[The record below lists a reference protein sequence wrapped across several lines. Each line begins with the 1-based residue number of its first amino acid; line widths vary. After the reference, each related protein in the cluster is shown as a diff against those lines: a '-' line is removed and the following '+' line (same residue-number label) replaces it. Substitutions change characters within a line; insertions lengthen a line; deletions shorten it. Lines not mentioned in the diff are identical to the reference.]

1 MDLTKLNEK
10 TILSDEVFEEI
21 FSQKDEIY
29 KAKLLLS
36 AQEVAERFHVKGK
49 FDQMVKAYKRVD
61 RETKQKKKQEFS
73 SMDNYTNFDG
83 PYENMYCGS
92 WIAGETGIY
101 AQNMATVEQIA
112 CYHPILPIER
122 LKNLETGEEQIKLA
136 FKRNGRWEE
145 IIVPK
150 VMITSAGKI
159 VALSG
164 RGVAVTSE
172 NAKLLVR
179 YLSDVENRNTGQIE
193 VQYSSSKLGWIKK
206 EFLPYDTEITFDGDS
221 RFRQLFESIG
231 EHGNR
236 DKWYEHVKSLRK
248 SGRMEIKLML
258 AASFASVLLHQVG
271 ALPFFVDLW
280 GETEGGKAQPLDTNI
295 ITPNGIKKMGEMKV
309 GDFVIGCDGKPH
321 KVTGVYP
328 QGKKDVY
335 EVSFSDGTKTRCCK
349 EHLWTVSTITRR
361 NHNRGTIVMS
371 LEEII
376 KSRIKK
382 GKAYNFR
389 IPVCNPVEFESNQK
403 LPIDSYL
410 LGTLIGDGCLTM
422 KENERRG
429 TYLYFSNMESDV
441 LERVNLKLLERDCEL
456 KRNTYTQCQ
465 YIISGKGK
473 IDLEKDLKSLGL
485 NGKSADRFI
494 PDCYKFSSIS
504 ERKELLAG
512 LFDTDGSVEKFGKY
526 EYCTKSKQLAN
537 DIQSLCRSLGYR
549 ATLRTYERKGYEY
562 YITVLT
568 DEEIFK
574 SDKHKEKA
582 DLHKIKRNR
591 AVTRNEMS
599 IVDVK
604 KVGYEE
610 CQCIMVDSKE
620 HTYLCD
626 DYIVTHNTVTL
637 MLAASVWAN
646 PAESA
651 YIGDFKTTDV
661 ALEAKANMLN
671 HLPMILDDTS
681 KKNRRIEENFE
692 GVVYDLCS
700 GKGKTRSNR
709 DIGINTENHWNNCIL
724 TNGERPMT
732 SYVNQGGAINRIL
745 EIECGEKV
753 YSDPQLT
760 ADTLKQNYGFSGKD
774 FVEVIKAMG
783 ADAVREIQ
791 KDFQQKLFD
800 DEKMQKQSISLSIIL
815 TADKIA
821 TDTLFKDGQYI
832 SIDEAKKVLIDRN
845 ELSDNERCYR
855 YIMDKVAMNGM
866 RFDADT
872 NCEKWGIIENGY
884 AVFYNQSFDELC
896 KSGGFSK
903 KSFLS
908 WAAKKKI
915 IVQSGGK
922 NTKSTRINGNVVRCV
937 WLKIEEMPEFEIDEK
952 GIIQIDEQMELPFE

>member
-21 FSQKDEIY
+21 FSQEDEIY
-29 KAKLLLS
+29 KARLLLS

-49 FDQMVKAYKRVD
+49 FDQMVKAYKKVD
-61 RETKQKKKQEFS
+61 RETKQKKKQES
-73 SMDNYTNFDG
+73 AGTNNYTNFDG
-83 PYENMYCGS
+83 PYDDMYCGS
-92 WIAGETGIY
+92 WLAGENGVY
-101 AQNMATVEQIA
+101 AQNMSQVEQIA

-136 FKRNGRWEE
+136 FKRNGPWEE

-150 VMITSAGKI
+150 VMITSASKI

-179 YLSDVENRNTGQIE
+179 YLSDVENRNTGQIA

-236 DKWYEHVKSLRK
+236 DKWYEHVKELRK
-248 SGRMEIKLML
+248 TGRMETKLML
-258 AASFASVLLHQVG
+258 AASFASVLIHQIG

-280 GETEGGKAQPLDTNI
+280 GETEGGK
-295 ITPNGIKKMGEMKV
+295 
-309 GDFVIGCDGKPH
+309 
-321 KVTGVYP
+321 
-328 QGKKDVY
+328 
-335 EVSFSDGTKTRCCK
+335 
-349 EHLWTVSTITRR
+349 
-361 NHNRGTIVMS
+361 
-371 LEEII
+371 
-376 KSRIKK
+376 
-382 GKAYNFR
+382 
-389 IPVCNPVEFESNQK
+389 
-403 LPIDSYL
+403 
-410 LGTLIGDGCLTM
+410 
-422 KENERRG
+422 
-429 TYLYFSNMESDV
+429 
-441 LERVNLKLLERDCEL
+441 
-456 KRNTYTQCQ
+456 
-465 YIISGKGK
+465 
-473 IDLEKDLKSLGL
+473 
-485 NGKSADRFI
+485 
-494 PDCYKFSSIS
+494 
-504 ERKELLAG
+504 
-512 LFDTDGSVEKFGKY
+512 
-526 EYCTKSKQLAN
+526 
-537 DIQSLCRSLGYR
+537 
-549 ATLRTYERKGYEY
+549 
-562 YITVLT
+562 
-568 DEEIFK
+568 
-574 SDKHKEKA
+574 
-582 DLHKIKRNR
+582 
-591 AVTRNEMS
+591 
-599 IVDVK
+599 
-604 KVGYEE
+604 
-610 CQCIMVDSKE
+610 
-620 HTYLCD
+620 
-626 DYIVTHNTVTL
+626 TVTL

-709 DIGINTENHWNNCIL
+709 DIGINAENHWNNCIL
-724 TNGERPMT
+724 TNGERPLT

-753 YSDPQLT
+753 YADPQQT
-760 ADTLKQNYGFSGKD
+760 ADTLKQNYGFAGKD

-791 KDFQQKLFD
+791 KDFQEQLFD

-866 RFDADT
+866 RFDDDT
-872 NCEKWGIIENGY
+872 NCEKWGIIKDGY
-884 AVFYNQSFDELC
+884 AVFYTQSLDELC
-896 KSGGFSK
+896 KIGGFSK
-903 KSFLS
+903 KAFLS
-908 WAAKKKI
+908 WANKKNLL
-915 IVQSGGK
+915 SHSNGA
-922 NTKSTRINGNVVRCV
+922 NTKPTRINGTVCKCV
-937 WLKIEEMPEFEIDEK
+937 WLKIEEVSEVETDENGWIK
-952 GIIQIDEQMELPFE
+952 VDEQMKLPFD

>member
-1 MDLTKLNEK
+1 MDLTKMNEK

-21 FSQKDEIY
+21 FSQEDEIY
-29 KAKLLLS
+29 KARLLLS

-61 RETKQKKKQEFS
+61 RETKQRKKQQQTAG
-73 SMDNYTNFDG
+73 MNNYTDFEG

-92 WIAGETGIY
+92 WIATETGIY

-112 CYHPILPIER
+112 CYHPILPIKR

-145 IIVPK
+145 IIISK
-150 VMITSAGKI
+150 TMITSASKI

-179 YLSDVENRNTGQIE
+179 YLSDVENRNTSQIA

-221 RFRQLFESIG
+221 RFRQLFENIG

-236 DKWYEHVKSLRK
+236 AKWYEHVKSLRQ

-258 AASFASVLLHQVG
+258 AASFASVLIHQIG

-280 GETEGGKAQPLDTNI
+280 GETEEGK
-295 ITPNGIKKMGEMKV
+295 
-309 GDFVIGCDGKPH
+309 
-321 KVTGVYP
+321 
-328 QGKKDVY
+328 
-335 EVSFSDGTKTRCCK
+335 
-349 EHLWTVSTITRR
+349 
-361 NHNRGTIVMS
+361 
-371 LEEII
+371 
-376 KSRIKK
+376 
-382 GKAYNFR
+382 
-389 IPVCNPVEFESNQK
+389 
-403 LPIDSYL
+403 
-410 LGTLIGDGCLTM
+410 
-422 KENERRG
+422 
-429 TYLYFSNMESDV
+429 
-441 LERVNLKLLERDCEL
+441 
-456 KRNTYTQCQ
+456 
-465 YIISGKGK
+465 
-473 IDLEKDLKSLGL
+473 
-485 NGKSADRFI
+485 
-494 PDCYKFSSIS
+494 
-504 ERKELLAG
+504 
-512 LFDTDGSVEKFGKY
+512 
-526 EYCTKSKQLAN
+526 
-537 DIQSLCRSLGYR
+537 
-549 ATLRTYERKGYEY
+549 
-562 YITVLT
+562 
-568 DEEIFK
+568 
-574 SDKHKEKA
+574 
-582 DLHKIKRNR
+582 
-591 AVTRNEMS
+591 
-599 IVDVK
+599 
-604 KVGYEE
+604 
-610 CQCIMVDSKE
+610 
-620 HTYLCD
+620 
-626 DYIVTHNTVTL
+626 TVTL

-709 DIGINTENHWNNCIL
+709 DIGINTESHWNNCIL
-724 TNGERPMT
+724 TNGERPLT

-753 YSDPQLT
+753 YADPQQT
-760 ADTLKQNYGFSGKD
+760 ADTLKQNYGFAGKD

-783 ADAVREIQ
+783 ADQVREIQ
-791 KDFQQKLFD
+791 KDFQRQLFD

-821 TDTLFKDGQYI
+821 TDMLFKDGQYI

-855 YIMDKVAMNGM
+855 YILDKISMNGT

-872 NCEKWGIIENGY
+872 ACEKWGIIENGY
-884 AVFYNQSFDELC
+884 AYFYTQAFDELC

-903 KSFLS
+903 RSFQS
-908 WAAKKKI
+908 WGVKKKV
-915 IVQSGGK
+915 VQTDSKGNPTKQKKIDGK
-922 NTKSTRINGNVVRCV
+922 NNRCV
-937 WLKIEEMPEFEIDEK
+937 CLKLDDGISVDDNGFISVDEFNQE
-952 GIIQIDEQMELPFE
+952 ELPFT

>member
-1 MDLTKLNEK
+1 MELLNKLDK
-10 TILSDEVFEEI
+10 QTILADNIFEEI
-21 FSQKDEIY
+21 FNEENEIY
-29 KAKLLLS
+29 RSRLILS
-36 AQEVAERFHVKGK
+36 LEDRAAELGVKKK
-49 FDQMVKAYKRVD
+49 FETMLNAYKKVD
-61 RETKQKKKQEFS
+61 RETKQRKKQLQTAG
-73 SMDNYTNFDG
+73 MNNYTDFDG

-92 WIAGETGIY
+92 WIATETGIY

-150 VMITSAGKI
+150 VMITSASKI

-179 YLSDVENRNTGQIE
+179 YLSDVENRNTGQIA

-221 RFRQLFESIG
+221 RFRQLFENIG

-236 DKWYEHVKSLRK
+236 AKWYEHVNSLRQ
-248 SGRMEIKLML
+248 SCRMEIKLML
-258 AASFASVLLHQVG
+258 AASFASVLIHQIG

-280 GETEGGKAQPLDTNI
+280 GETEGGK
-295 ITPNGIKKMGEMKV
+295 
-309 GDFVIGCDGKPH
+309 
-321 KVTGVYP
+321 
-328 QGKKDVY
+328 
-335 EVSFSDGTKTRCCK
+335 
-349 EHLWTVSTITRR
+349 
-361 NHNRGTIVMS
+361 
-371 LEEII
+371 
-376 KSRIKK
+376 
-382 GKAYNFR
+382 
-389 IPVCNPVEFESNQK
+389 
-403 LPIDSYL
+403 
-410 LGTLIGDGCLTM
+410 
-422 KENERRG
+422 
-429 TYLYFSNMESDV
+429 
-441 LERVNLKLLERDCEL
+441 
-456 KRNTYTQCQ
+456 
-465 YIISGKGK
+465 
-473 IDLEKDLKSLGL
+473 
-485 NGKSADRFI
+485 
-494 PDCYKFSSIS
+494 
-504 ERKELLAG
+504 
-512 LFDTDGSVEKFGKY
+512 
-526 EYCTKSKQLAN
+526 
-537 DIQSLCRSLGYR
+537 
-549 ATLRTYERKGYEY
+549 
-562 YITVLT
+562 
-568 DEEIFK
+568 
-574 SDKHKEKA
+574 
-582 DLHKIKRNR
+582 
-591 AVTRNEMS
+591 
-599 IVDVK
+599 
-604 KVGYEE
+604 
-610 CQCIMVDSKE
+610 
-620 HTYLCD
+620 
-626 DYIVTHNTVTL
+626 TVTL

-709 DIGINTENHWNNCIL
+709 DIGINTESHWNNCIL
-724 TNGERPMT
+724 TNGERPLT

-753 YSDPQLT
+753 YEDPQQT
-760 ADTLKQNYGFSGKD
+760 ADTLKQNYGFAGKD
-774 FVEVIKAMG
+774 FVEVIKVMG

-791 KDFQQKLFD
+791 KDFQQQLFD

-821 TDTLFKDGQYI
+821 TETLFKDGQYI

-855 YIMDKVAMNGM
+855 YILDKVAMNGT

-872 NCEKWGIIENGY
+872 ACEKWGIIEHGY
-884 AVFYNQSFDELC
+884 VFFYNQAFDELC

-903 KSFLS
+903 RSFQS
-908 WAAKKKI
+908 WGVKKKV
-915 IVQSGGK
+915 VQTDSKGNPTKQKKIDDK
-922 NTKSTRINGNVVRCV
+922 NNRCV
-937 WLKIEEMPEFEIDEK
+937 CLKLDDGISVDDNGFISVEK
-952 GIIQIDEQMELPFE
+952 FNQEELPFT